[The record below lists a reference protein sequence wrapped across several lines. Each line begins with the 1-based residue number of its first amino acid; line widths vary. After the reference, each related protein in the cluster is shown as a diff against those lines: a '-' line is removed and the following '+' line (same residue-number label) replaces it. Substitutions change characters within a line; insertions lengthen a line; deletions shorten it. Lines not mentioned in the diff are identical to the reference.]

1 MAKLDS
7 AREELGWLKV
17 VFTILAA
24 VDVSLV
30 AWVSQAY
37 DTAKN
42 ALLLVAIVA
51 ATLVTAAALW
61 INQHAYRKIRE
72 LKDL

>member
-17 VFTILAA
+17 LFTVLAA
-24 VDVSLV
+24 VDVSLI
-30 AWVSQAY
+30 AWLSQAY
-37 DTAKN
+37 DTAKS
-42 ALLLVAIVA
+42 ALLFVGM
-51 ATLVTAAALW
+51 AAAAVLTAHVIW
-61 INQHAYRKIRE
+61 INHVAYRKIRE

>member
-1 MAKLDS
+1 MAQLDS

-17 VFTILAA
+17 LFAVVAA

-30 AWVSQAY
+30 AWISQTY

-42 ALLLVAIVA
+42 ALLFVAIA
-51 ATLVTAAALW
+51 AAMLVTASAIW
-61 INQHAYRKIRE
+61 INRAAYRKIRE

>member
-1 MAKLDS
+1 MATLDS
-7 AREELGWLKV
+7 TREELGWLKV
-17 VFTILAA
+17 VFTIVAA

-37 DTAKN
+37 ETARGP
-42 ALLLVAIVA
+42 LLLIAIVA
-51 ATLVTAAALW
+51 ATLITAAALW

-72 LKDL
+72 LRDL